1 MKCKDAYALI
11 QDLIDGR
18 LSTRDTEPLERHRSK
33 CARCA
38 SELRTY
44 QALTALMD
52 DMRPETPPRGFADR
66 VIVGLKA
73 TGRIAETAAV
83 RRVGVRW
90 LRTRSRVALASAM
103 LCLVALSLFP
113 ATIQPLTGLAGKG
126 AVVVTGALVAVQD
139 WLASGNAITR
149 VVDNVEK
156 NLRTVKTVLHAGF
169 SVVSTAGDVLMLPAL
184 FILLMLTV
192 GGAWYA
198 RVNHRGSTGH
208 ASFSF

>member
-1 MKCKDAYALI
+1 MKCKDAYTLI

-18 LSTRDTEPLERHRSK
+18 LSTRDTEPLERHCSK

-38 SELRTY
+38 SELRAY
-44 QALTALMD
+44 QALTALMN
-52 DMRPETPPRGFADR
+52 DMTPETPPRGFADR
-66 VIVGLKA
+66 VIAGLKA
-73 TGRIAETAAV
+73 TGRIAETATV
-83 RRVGVRW
+83 RVRW
-90 LRTRSRVALASAM
+90 LRTWSRVALASAM
-103 LCLVALSLFP
+103 LCLVALALFP

-126 AVVVTGALVAVQD
+126 AVVATGALVAVQD
-139 WLASGNAITR
+139 WLGSGNAITR
-149 VVDNVEK
+149 VVDNVER